1 VPDTYGVVPAD
12 ISSELKGLYPQ
23 GFSGNTVPTYD
34 QVVAWI
40 STADAI
46 VSLRLVDE
54 TGQPPA
60 SSDAAAGVARTFIR
74 EWVKAQVV
82 RAAYAGN
89 DPLAVASAAKTYS
102 DNAGAILLELDEM
115 GSQAIGTGT
124 ESARVAVAY
133 TIPDR
138 ELTVTDDELDMD
150 NAFRTRKY

>member
-1 VPDTYGVVPAD
+1 LPDTYGVVPAD

-23 GFSGNTVPTYD
+23 GFSGTTVPTYA

-54 TGQPPA
+54 TGQAPA
-60 SSDAAAGVARTFIR
+60 STDAAAGVARTFIR

-82 RAAYAGN
+82 RAAYAGQ
-89 DPLAVASAAKTYS
+89 DPAAVAVVAKTYS
-102 DNAGAILLELDEM
+102 DNASAILKELDEM
-115 GSQAIGTGT
+115 GSQAVGTGA
-124 ESARVAVAY
+124 ESPQIAVAY
-133 TIPDR
+133 TVPNR

-150 NAFRTRKY
+150 NAYRTRKY